1 MSRCELFAIAGVATL
16 LLCVAAV
23 TADPPTRIP
32 FEIDAMF
39 PSVFLT
45 AVCGIPVSFNLQGA
59 ETATLFYDQ
68 GGTQVIRELD
78 TLAEGAATTIFSP
91 LEAGS
96 TGQSFTD
103 VTHSPVTFLYPE
115 GTVIGGPAIVIT
127 NGVQRTSGPGNPR
140 IVGHE
145 VPAFLP

>member
-1 MSRCELFAIAGVATL
+1 MKRGVLLAIACVAAL
-16 LLCVAAV
+16 LLCAAPV
-23 TADPPTRIP
+23 TANPPTRIP

-39 PSVFLT
+39 PSAFLT
-45 AVCGIPVSFNLQGA
+45 AVCGIPVSFHPQGA

-68 GGTQVIRELD
+68 GRTQVIRELD

-103 VTHSPVTFLYPE
+103 V
-115 GTVIGGPAIVIT
+115 
-127 NGVQRTSGPGNPR
+127 
-140 IVGHE
+140 
-145 VPAFLP
+145 